1 MDING
6 ICHSAFCGRLE
17 ARFPGRAILYTTCPG
32 LGLAKPD
39 KSRLFSLLT
48 VHSRPRKKP
57 SAGRCRCPHRQG
69 QCSCHPHSNS
79 TPGVSGWPPVFS
91 APVPCGKG
99 NRPACVPAA
108 ASLYRGYLSCVPSI
122 LLSVAV
128 LPEKA
133 SCLVVA
139 SCVSLVSPQAAK
151 LTCSAAPP
159 LPTKPYG
166 FAGAPTIA
174 ACSGVGTLPATSGHF
189 VPKSGSLRCFP
200 SRGIPFRTVILFSRC
215 CPSMN
220 YPKSTRKKCN
230 PRNIARIAF

>member
-1 MDING
+1 MLYQPRPVLQTGEDIG
-6 ICHSAFCGRLE
+6 IKHIIADIVHG
-17 ARFPGRAILYTTCPG
+17 A
-32 LGLAKPD
+32 LACAL
-39 KSRLFSLLT
+39 SVLATMIMAVGLT
-48 VHSRPRKKP
+48 VLPVLP
-57 SAGRCRCPHRQG
+57 VG
-69 QCSCHPHSNS
+69 Q
-79 TPGVSGWPPVFS
+79 
-91 APVPCGKG
+91 
-99 NRPACVPAA
+99 RPAAIRTFYQPGKNLCRTVLALPAA
-108 ASLYRGYLSCVPSI
+108 ASLYRGYLSCFPSI
-122 LLSVAV
+122 FLSAAV

-230 PRNIARIAF
+230 PRNFARIAF

>member
-1 MDING
+1 MHSRDRKGFQRRAAAQASLVPVRQQLVQHGSDIALDADRLLLHFFRAEGFQQIDAG
-6 ICHSAFCGRLE
+6 ID
-17 ARFPGRAILYTTCPG
+17 CPG
-32 LGLAKPD
+32 VLIG
-39 KSRLFSLLT
+39 
-48 VHSRPRKKP
+48 HSPKRVFDDGRRV
-57 SAGRCRCPHRQG
+57 SAY
-69 QCSCHPHSNS
+69 
-79 TPGVSGWPPVFS
+79 
-91 APVPCGKG
+91 
-99 NRPACVPAA
+99 RPACFPAA

-122 LLSVAV
+122 FLSAAV

-189 VPKSGSLRCFP
+189 VPKSDSLRCFP
-200 SRGIPFRTVILFSRC
+200 SLGIPFRTVILFSRC
-215 CPSMN
+215 RPSMN

-230 PRNIARIAF
+230 SRNIARIAF

>member
-1 MDING
+1 MRYSTYNAIPQYPKSKK
-6 ICHSAFCGRLE
+6 HPYESLE
-17 ARFPGRAILYTTCPG
+17 
-32 LGLAKPD
+32 
-39 KSRLFSLLT
+39 KSRLFPLLT
-48 VHSRPRKKP
+48 VHSRPP
-57 SAGRCRCPHRQG
+57 FPFTFCFL
-69 QCSCHPHSNS
+69 
-79 TPGVSGWPPVFS
+79 PPVSS
-91 APVPCGKG
+91 APVSCGKG
-99 NRPACVPAA
+99 NRPACFPAA

-122 LLSVAV
+122 FLSAAV

-230 PRNIARIAF
+230 SRNFARIAF